1 MSDLSS
7 AYAPLASSATMAPPR
22 YDATSLDALPNMM
35 SGGAFLNPPALS
47 TITDR
52 VERMPPP
59 PAPMPAPVVVAT
71 EAFQGPPVYTRE
83 TLWDR
88 MAMRS
93 GEVMKML
100 LLSLIVVLAL
110 SIDGIS
116 THYLTQYVTNGF
128 FTVFQEFM
136 VRVSYPVI
144 VILVMWTL
152 KAW

>member
-1 MSDLSS
+1 
-7 AYAPLASSATMAPPR
+7 
-22 YDATSLDALPNMM
+22 
-35 SGGAFLNPPALS
+35 
-47 TITDR
+47 
-52 VERMPPP
+52 
-59 PAPMPAPVVVAT
+59 MPAPVVVAT
-71 EAFQGPPVYTRE
+71 EAFQGPPIYTRE